1 VTDSLEPQQQRSRE
15 TLARL
20 LAATIGML
28 EEHGLS
34 GATIPRIADAAGVAP
49 ASVYRRF
56 RNKDALYRAA
66 FLQALE
72 SSAQAARKTMRIE
85 SFKDR
90 TLEGVAG
97 ELVSTVLKQYR
108 VSPGVIR
115 ALLRFV
121 EDDTD
126 KAFKK
131 RMLTLISGNFERLIE
146 VLLTF
151 RAQIGHRNPRRAV
164 TFALLSM
171 VTAVEVRMLED
182 VSLWRELLPISDKEL
197 HRELTR
203 SLLAYLQSRD
213 PKEAAD

>member
-1 VTDSLEPQQQRSRE
+1 MANDLEPQQQRSRE
-15 TLARL
+15 TLSRL
-20 LAATIGML
+20 LAATIDML
-28 EEHGLS
+28 EEYGLS

-56 RNKDALYRAA
+56 RDKDALYRAA

-72 SSAQAARKTMRIE
+72 TSAEATRKTMRIE
-85 SFKDR
+85 SFKDQ

-97 ELVSTVLKQYR
+97 ALVSAVLKQYR

-131 RMLTLISGNFERLIE
+131 RTLAIISGNFERIIE
-146 VLLTF
+146 VLLKF
-151 RAQIGHRNPRRAV
+151 RAQIAHPNPRRAV
-164 TFALLSM
+164 IFALLSM
-171 VTAVEVRMLED
+171 VTAVEVRTLEE

-203 SLLAYLQSRD
+203 SLLAYLQSR
-213 PKEAAD
+213 

>member
-1 VTDSLEPQQQRSRE
+1 MANDLEPQQQRSRE
-15 TLARL
+15 TLSRL
-20 LAATIGML
+20 LTATIGML
-28 EEHGLS
+28 EEYGLN

-56 RNKDALYRAA
+56 RDKDALYRAA

-72 SSAQAARKTMRIE
+72 TSAEATRKTMRIE
-85 SFKDR
+85 SFKDQ

-97 ELVSTVLKQYR
+97 ALVSAVLKQYR

-126 KAFKK
+126 KAFRK
-131 RMLTLISGNFERLIE
+131 RTLTIISGNFERIIE
-146 VLLTF
+146 VLLKF
-151 RAQIGHRNPRRAV
+151 RAQITHPNPRRAV
-164 TFALLSM
+164 IFALLSM
-171 VTAVEVRMLED
+171 VTAVEVRTLEE
-182 VSLWRELLPISDKEL
+182 VSLWRELLPISDKDL

-203 SLLAYLQSRD
+203 SLLAYLQSR
-213 PKEAAD
+213 

>member
-1 VTDSLEPQQQRSRE
+1 MTNGLEPQQRRSRE
-15 TLARL
+15 TFARL
-20 LAATIGML
+20 LNATIDVL

-56 RNKDALYRAA
+56 RDKDALYRAA

-72 SSAQAARKTMRIE
+72 ASAEANRKTIRIE
-85 SFKDR
+85 SFRDQ

-97 ELVSTVLKQYR
+97 ALVSAVLKQYR

-126 KAFKK
+126 KAFRK
-131 RMLTLISGNFERLIE
+131 RTLAIISGNFERIIE

-151 RAQIGHRNPRRAV
+151 RAQIAHPNPRRAV

-171 VTAVEVRMLED
+171 VTAVEVRTLEE
-182 VSLWRELLPISDKEL
+182 VSLWRELLPVSDREL

-203 SLLAYLQSRD
+203 SLLAYLQSR
-213 PKEAAD
+213 

>member
-1 VTDSLEPQQQRSRE
+1 VANDLEPQQQRSRE
-15 TLARL
+15 TLSRL
-20 LAATIGML
+20 LTATIGML
-28 EEHGLS
+28 EEYGLN

-56 RNKDALYRAA
+56 RDKDALYRAA

-72 SSAQAARKTMRIE
+72 TSAEATRKTMRIE
-85 SFKDR
+85 SFKDQ

-97 ELVSTVLKQYR
+97 ALVSAVLKQYR

-126 KAFKK
+126 KAFRK
-131 RMLTLISGNFERLIE
+131 RTLTIISGNFERIIE
-146 VLLTF
+146 VLLKF
-151 RAQIGHRNPRRAV
+151 RAQITHPNPRRAV
-164 TFALLSM
+164 IFALLSM
-171 VTAVEVRMLED
+171 VTAVEVRTLEE
-182 VSLWRELLPISDKEL
+182 VSLWRELLPISDKDL

-203 SLLAYLQSRD
+203 SLLAYLQSR
-213 PKEAAD
+213 

>member
-1 VTDSLEPQQQRSRE
+1 MTNDLEPQQQRSRE

-20 LAATIGML
+20 LTATIDML

-56 RNKDALYRAA
+56 RDKGALYRAA
-66 FLQALE
+66 LLRALE
-72 SSAQAARKTMRIE
+72 TSAEANRKTMRIE
-85 SFKDR
+85 SFKDA

-97 ELVSTVLKQYR
+97 ALVSAVLKQYR

-115 ALLRFV
+115 ALLRFI

-126 KAFKK
+126 KAFRK
-131 RMLTLISGNFERLIE
+131 RTLAIISSNFERIIE

-151 RAQIGHRNPRRAV
+151 RAQIAHRNPRRAV

-171 VTAVEVRMLED
+171 VTAVEVRTLEE
-182 VSLWRELLPISDKEL
+182 VSLWRELLPISDREL

-203 SLLAYLQSRD
+203 GLLAYLRSR
-213 PKEAAD
+213 

>member
-1 VTDSLEPQQQRSRE
+1 MTNGLEPQQQRSRE
-15 TLARL
+15 MLARL
-20 LAATIGML
+20 LNATIDVL

-56 RNKDALYRAA
+56 RDKDALFRAA

-72 SSAQAARKTMRIE
+72 TSAEANRKTMRIE
-85 SFKDR
+85 SFKDQ

-97 ELVSTVLKQYR
+97 ELVSAVLKQYR

-131 RMLTLISGNFERLIE
+131 RTLAIISGNFERLIE
-146 VLLTF
+146 VLLTC
-151 RAQIGHRNPRRAV
+151 RAQIAHPNPRRAV

-171 VTAVEVRMLED
+171 VTAVEVRTLEE
-182 VSLWRELLPISDKEL
+182 VSVWRELLPVSDREL

-203 SLLAYLQSRD
+203 SLLAYLQSR
-213 PKEAAD
+213 